1 MSEKLTQNTQKSSPP
16 LKSGEEPDGLLMA
29 LSWSQIETLWRR
41 GRVKIKVGTVGGVPT
56 VAVLFSNAKFDRASG
71 IVEAE

>member
-16 LKSGEEPDGLLMA
+16 LKSGEETDALLMA
-29 LSWSQIETLWRR
+29 LSWSQIENLWRR
-41 GRVKIKVGTVGGVPT
+41 GRVKIKVGTIKGIPV
-56 VAVLFSNAKFDRASG
+56 VAVLFANAKFDRTNG